1 MATLPDFQT
10 LMNRMAAAYRT
21 GDASACAGIFTA
33 DAQLYSPYAPP
44 AIGREAI
51 EALHREWTQGGVPD
65 KELKVLRAGGS
76 DKTAWTLS
84 SYSEDEGKVRG
95 TSLCVWQQE
104 GDGHWRICICSLNS
118 DEWEVAT

>member
-1 MATLPDFQT
+1 MT
-10 LMNRMAAAYRT
+10 AAYRA
-21 GDASACAGIFTA
+21 GDASVCAGMFTA

-65 KELKVLRAGGS
+65 KELRVLQAGGS
-76 DKTAWTLS
+76 GETTWTLS
-84 SYSEDEGKVRG
+84 SYSEDGGKTRG
-95 TSLCVWQQE
+95 TSLCVWQRE
-104 GDGHWRICICSLNS
+104 GDGHWRIRICSLNS